1 MSELLKNLND
11 AQRRAVTDYE
21 SPSLI
26 IAGAG
31 SGKTRVLTSRI
42 AYMLQQG
49 VPPWNILAL
58 TFTNKAANEMRGRI
72 GQMVSGEQARRLWMG
87 TFHSIFLKILRMEAD
102 KLGYPPTFTIYDT
115 SDSRNLIKTI
125 VKEMNLSDETY
136 KPNVIQARISLAKN
150 NLVTPGAYEA
160 NTAYIAEDRQK
171 KMPEFVEVYKAYAR
185 RCKENAAMDFDDML
199 LNINI
204 LFKDFPDV
212 LAKYQERFRYIL
224 VDEYQDTNYAQ
235 YIIIRRL
242 AEKHSRICVVGDDA
256 QSIYSFRGAKI
267 ENILR
272 FRNDYPQAKTFKLE
286 QNYRS
291 TQTIVNAANS
301 VIEKNR
307 NRLEKVSFSAGESG
321 ERIKVIKAYTDQEE
335 ASVIADELRS
345 LVRDAGAE
353 WNDIAL
359 LYRTNMQ
366 SRVFEEAF
374 RRRGIPYKIYG
385 GMSFYQRKEIKDVL
399 AYFKL
404 IVNPKDD
411 EAFKRIV
418 NYPARGIG
426 DVTVG
431 RISQFAA
438 VKSMSV
444 FEAVETCD
452 LKEAGLNAGAEKKV
466 RDFAESIRT
475 LSALRTTMGLYEFG
489 LEVATKSGIIGTY
502 RIEQTPE
509 AQSALDNIEE
519 LLNSMQTFAEQDDRV
534 MQFDEQT
541 GEPIEGESVPPSVA
555 DWLQSITLITDMDDE
570 NPEENNKVTL
580 MTIHSAKGLEYRYIF
595 VVGLEEN
602 LFPSMMSMDGAEGLE
617 EERRLFYVALTRA
630 REKAFLSFSE
640 MRFKWGSM
648 EFCRPSRFLS
658 EIDPEY
664 LDIAFDLEPSGGE
677 NDSPA
682 EMLRKNYTAR
692 DERGQGRGAYRQGAE
707 TGGRKKNYYGG
718 RTGND
723 GYGGGKTVRGAEA
736 AKYRSAGG
744 GRNAVI
750 PEKVVL
756 PAPEVGRGTRFKSMG
771 SRVVRDM
778 DGGAGTDGAT
788 DVNKGTSTKMVSR
801 ALSGVHGGD
810 TGKAGKPSVVGNYS
824 EGQRVVHAKFGEGT
838 IVAIEQM
845 AGDHK
850 VTVMFDSPTA
860 GKKTLLSKFAK
871 LTVL

>member
-11 AQRRAVTDYE
+11 AQRCAVVDYE

-49 VPPWNILAL
+49 VPPWRILAL
-58 TFTNKAANEMRGRI
+58 TFTNKAANEMRERI
-72 GQMVSGEQARRLWMG
+72 GQMVSQEQARRLWMG

-125 VKEMNLSDETY
+125 VKEMNLSDESY

-150 NLVTPGAYEA
+150 NLVTPAAYES
-160 NTAYIAEDRQK
+160 NTSYIAEDRQK

-185 RCKENAAMDFDDML
+185 RCRENAAMDFDDML

-212 LAKYQERFRYIL
+212 LAKYQERFQYIL

-272 FRNDYPQAKTFKLE
+272 FRNDYPNAKTFKLE

-291 TQTIVNAANS
+291 TKTIVNAANS
-301 VIEKNR
+301 VIEKNK
-307 NRLEKVSFSAGESG
+307 NRLDKASFSAGENG
-321 ERIKVIKAYTDQEE
+321 EKIKVIKAYTDQEE
-335 ASVIADELRS
+335 ASVVADELRS
-345 LVRDAGAE
+345 VVRESGADWKE
-353 WNDIAL
+353 AAL

-385 GMSFYQRKEIKDVL
+385 GMSFYQRKEVKDLL

-404 IVNPKDD
+404 IVNLRDD
-411 EAFKRIV
+411 EAFKRVV

-431 RISQFAA
+431 RVAA
-438 VKSMSV
+438 LAAEKGVSV
-444 FEAVETCD
+444 FEAAESPD
-452 LKEAGLNAGAEKKV
+452 LKAAGLNAGAEKKV
-466 RDFAESIRT
+466 RDFTGLIREF
-475 LSALRTTMGLYEFG
+475 SSQVTTMGLYEFG
-489 LEVATKSGIIGTY
+489 MEVATKSGIIGTY

-519 LLNSMQTFAEQDDRV
+519 LLNSMQTFSEQDDRV

-555 DWLQSITLITDMDDE
+555 DWLQSITLITDMDNESSED
-570 NPEENNKVTL
+570 NNKVTL
-580 MTIHSAKGLEYRYIF
+580 MTVHAAKGLEYRYVFI
-595 VVGLEEN
+595 VGLEEN
-602 LFPSMMSMDGAEGLE
+602 LFPSLMSMDGAEGLE

-630 REKAFLSFSE
+630 QEKAFLSFSE

-648 EFCRPSRFLS
+648 EFCRPSRFIS

-664 LDIAFDLEPSGGE
+664 LEMEFELDGGDAAE
-677 NDSPA
+677 SPA
-682 EMLRKNYTAR
+682 AMLRKNYNDRNSRASGSGY
-692 DERGQGRGAYRQGAE
+692 RGQDEKGYA
-707 TGGRKKNYYGG
+707 KKTYYGS
-718 RTGND
+718 RGND
-723 GYGGGKTVRGAEA
+723 GYGGGKTVRGAGA
-736 AKYRSAGG
+736 GKYRGAGTG
-744 GRNAVI
+744 KGVNNYAPAER
-750 PEKVVL
+750 VVV
-756 PAPEVGRGTRFKSMG
+756 PVPEVGDGTRFKSVG
-771 SRVVRDM
+771 SRVVRQEDIP
-778 DGGAGTDGAT
+778 AGEQNAAAAAGMA
-788 DVNKGTSTKMVSR
+788 VS
-801 ALSGVHGGD
+801 AYAV
-810 TGKAGKPSVVGNYS
+810 
-824 EGQRVVHAKFGEGT
+824 GQRVSHAKFGPGT
-838 IVAIEQM
+838 IAAVEQM
-845 AGDHK
+845 SGDSK
-850 VTVMFDSPTA
+850 ITVLFDSPAA

-871 LTVL
+871 LTVI

>member
-1 MSELLKNLND
+1 MSDLLKNLNE
-11 AQRRAVTDYE
+11 AQRSAVVDYDC
-21 SPSLI
+21 PSLI

-49 VPPWNILAL
+49 IQPWRILAL
-58 TFTNKAANEMRGRI
+58 TFTNKAANEMRERI
-72 GQMVSGEQARRLWMG
+72 GQMVSKEQASRLWMG
-87 TFHSIFLKILRMEAD
+87 TFHSIFLKILRMEAE
-102 KLGYPPTFTIYDT
+102 KLGYPSTFTIYDT
-115 SDSRNLIKTI
+115 ADSRNLIKTI

-136 KPNVIQARISLAKN
+136 KPNAIQARISLAKN

-160 NTAYIAEDRQK
+160 NTSYIAEDRQK
-171 KMPEFVEVYKAYAR
+171 RMPEFVEVYKAYAR

-212 LAKYQERFRYIL
+212 LAKYQERFQYIL

-242 AEKHSRICVVGDDA
+242 AEKHSKICVVGDDA

-272 FRNDYPQAKTFKLE
+272 FRNDYPHAKTFKLE

-291 TQTIVNAANS
+291 TQTIVKAANS

-307 NRLEKVSFSAGESG
+307 NRLDKSSFSAGDNG
-321 ERIKVIKAYTDQEE
+321 EKIKVIKAYTDQEE
-335 ASVIADELRS
+335 ASMVADELRS
-345 LVRDAGAE
+345 AVRDSEGK
-353 WNDIAL
+353 WSDVAL

-366 SRVFEEAF
+366 SRAFEEAF
-374 RRRGIPYKIYG
+374 RKRGIPYKIYG
-385 GMSFYQRKEIKDVL
+385 GMSFYQRKEVKDLL

-411 EAFKRIV
+411 EAFKRII

-431 RISQFAA
+431 RIATLAA
-438 VKSMSV
+438 EKGLSA
-444 FEAVETCD
+444 FEAAESCD

-466 RDFAESIRT
+466 KGFVELIRS
-475 LSALRTTMGLYEFG
+475 LSAQMTTMDLYPFG
-489 LEVATKSGIIGTY
+489 LEVATQSGIIGTY
-502 RIEQTPE
+502 RVEQTPE

-519 LLNSMQTFAEQDDRV
+519 LLNSMQTFSDDDERV

-541 GEPIEGESVPPSVA
+541 GEPIEGESTPPSLA
-555 DWLQSITLITDMDDE
+555 DWLQSITLITDMDSD
-570 NPEENNKVTL
+570 NPDDNNKVTL
-580 MTIHSAKGLEYRYIF
+580 MTIHAAKGLEYRYVF

-630 REKAFLSFSE
+630 CEKAYLSFSQ

-648 EFCRPSRFLS
+648 EFCRPSRFIS
-658 EIDPEY
+658 EIDSQY
-664 LDIAFDLEPSGGE
+664 LDMPFELDEDYEESPS
-677 NDSPA
+677 A
-682 EMLRKNYTAR
+682 QL
-692 DERGQGRGAYRQGAE
+692 
-707 TGGRKKNYYGG
+707 KKNYNAHNSRAENEVSKNNSGYPKKSYYG
-718 RTGND
+718 RQSGND
-723 GYGGGKTVRGAEA
+723 GHGGGRIIRGAEA
-736 AKYRSAGG
+736 NKYRSAGG
-744 GRNAVI
+744 SVGNKNEQYT
-750 PEKVVL
+750 EKVVV
-756 PAPEVGRGTRFKSMG
+756 PTPQVGDGTRFKSMG
-771 SRVVRDM
+771 SRIVQNDAV
-778 DGGAGTDGAT
+778 APSGTTVAT
-788 DVNKGTSTKMVSR
+788 NYAVGQKVS
-801 ALSGVHGGD
+801 
-810 TGKAGKPSVVGNYS
+810 
-824 EGQRVVHAKFGEGT
+824 HAKFGTGT
-838 IVAIEQM
+838 IMAIEQM
-845 AGDHK
+845 SGDSK
-850 VTVMFDSPTA
+850 IIVMFDSPSA

-871 LTVL
+871 LTIL